1 MAKLDHLAREVAL
14 LRWVKEQRERLK
26 EIEADPK
33 AAVEDALGNDEVGTI
48 NGQEVITYKF
58 SKPNKF
64 REAQFK
70 ADHPDLHAEYK
81 LPPENPQR
89 TFLIKD
95 E

>member
-1 MAKLDHLAREVAL
+1 MAELDHLAREVAL
-14 LRWVKEQRERLK
+14 LRWVKQQRDRLK

-33 AAVEDALGNDEVGTI
+33 AAVEAALGDDEVGTI
-48 NGQEVITYKF
+48 NGEEAITWKF

-64 REAQFK
+64 REAKFK
-70 ADHPDLHAEYK
+70 ADHPEEHAAYV
-81 LPPENPQR
+81 LPPEKPQR

>member
-1 MAKLDHLAREVAL
+1 MAKLDHLMREVGL
-14 LRWVKEQRERLK
+14 LRWVKEQRDRLK

-33 AAVEDALGNDEVGTI
+33 AAVEAALGDDEVGTI
-48 NGQEVITYKF
+48 NGAEAITWKF

-64 REAQFK
+64 REAKFK
-70 ADHPDLHAEYK
+70 ADHPKLHAQYV
-81 LPPENPQR
+81 LPPDQPQR